1 MNTGQR
7 KRRSRSGE
15 GTDQE
20 QSGGRHGPSVRAL
33 APQGPKHSAVDVLN
47 FTPEALDA
55 WLRNDPILLPRA
67 GHESEPIGAEQE
79 RLLALFG
86 LLKRVVAQSSDGG
99 VSVKDI
105 RKVNSH
111 VQNVFGGQLQS
122 APVLWATAPGLG
134 PSGSPEPWTV
144 RRMEWLVRG
153 NDGRFIFSEVATVL
167 VDVLEMIA
175 GQGRALLKCCPAPRH
190 PTADHGLGTC
200 NTFFMDCSPGG
211 RKVCCSARCRKQ
223 LSRWRAK
230 YGEHEKAFPP
240 RRPPE

>member
-175 GQGRALLKCCPAPRH
+175 GQGRALLKCCPAPLH
-190 PTADHGLGTC
+190 PTAEHGLGTC
-200 NTFFMDCSPGG
+200 NTFFVDLHTGRPRSTCSD
-211 RKVCCSARCRKQ
+211 VCRRR
-223 LSRWRAK
+223 LSDWRRRHAK
-230 YGEHEKAFPP
+230 PEEAFPP
-240 RRPPE
+240 RSFPK